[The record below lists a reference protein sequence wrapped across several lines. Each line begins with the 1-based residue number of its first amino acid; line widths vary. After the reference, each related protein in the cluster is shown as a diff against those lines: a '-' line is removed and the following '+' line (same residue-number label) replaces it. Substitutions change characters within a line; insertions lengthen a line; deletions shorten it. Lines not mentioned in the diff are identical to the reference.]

1 MSSTKHSCRSGL
13 RNSLESVASSNV
25 RFQSAMELGACHAN
39 EGCGTH
45 WNPLCWPTSFLGGTH
60 THTHTHGRG
69 TLWNPLRR
77 PILALQSP
85 QNSLCCSLGHC
96 CHNVVIPQTRLT
108 LPQQTLWAAQQELP
122 TFGTMVP
129 WLPRRRKTPK
139 VHPAPT
145 NPLGCPTG
153 NCTL

>member
-1 MSSTKHSCRSGL
+1 M
-13 RNSLESVASSNV
+13 A
-25 RFQSAMELGACHAN
+25 
-39 EGCGTH
+39 CGTR
-45 WNPLCWPTSFLGGTH
+45 WNPLRHPMFGFRVPWNSELVMQMRAVELIGIHCVGQPRFWGAH

-96 CHNVVIPQTRLT
+96 CHKVVIPQTRLT

-129 WLPRRRKTPK
+129 WLPRRRKTPR